1 MICQLTVDTRHSCF
15 KLLIVLPSWVGD
27 TVMATPFLRG
37 LRMIP
42 RFREA
47 RVTLLHKPGLEELL
61 AGSGLA
67 DEMLRAEG
75 NMVREARGLGGGR
88 FDEAILLPNSFRSAL
103 TVLLARIPKRIGY
116 GRDGRSLLLT
126 RALGAPVPGGFGE
139 PISAV
144 DYYLHL
150 LRMITDDSG
159 QGQTPFDRRI
169 RLTPTGG
176 QVEAANRMLER
187 AGIAG
192 EGERLVLLNPGG
204 NRMDKRWPA
213 ERFAALA
220 DHIAE
225 RSEVRILLNGSPGE
239 RALLGSIASMC
250 RAARPV
256 NLAELG
262 GTLGTLL
269 GICARCALVVTNDT
283 GTRHIAAAAG
293 FDHLCRAEE
302 ARGRGEAHVSAG
314 RPTRLVTL
322 YGPTDPK
329 WAEIDYP
336 MELEL
341 RPGSH
346 NLADLGLE
354 EVARAAMDSLLE

>member
-1 MICQLTVDTRHSCF
+1 
-15 KLLIVLPSWVGD
+15 
-27 TVMATPFLRG
+27 MATPFLRAV
-37 LRMIP
+37 RVIP
-42 RFREA
+42 RYHKA
-47 RVTLLHKPGLEELL
+47 RVTALHKPGLDELL
-61 AGSGLA
+61 AGSGLV
-67 DEMLRAEG
+67 DELLGAERSVLG
-75 NMVREARGLGGGR
+75 EARRLRGGGY
-88 FDEAILLPNSFRSAL
+88 EEVILLPNSFRSAL
-103 TVLLARIPKRIGY
+103 TVFLARIPKRIGY

-126 RALGAPVPGGFGE
+126 RALAAPTAGGFSE

-150 LRMITDDSG
+150 LRMINDDSG
-159 QGQTPFDRRI
+159 PVRTPFDRRI

-176 QVEAANRMLER
+176 QVETANRMLEE
-187 AGIAG
+187 AGIAS

-239 RALLGSIASMC
+239 RELLASIAAMC
-250 RAARPV
+250 HAAKPV

-262 GTLGTLL
+262 GSLGTLL
-269 GICARCALVVTNDT
+269 AICAKCALVVTNDT

-302 ARGRGEAHVSAG
+302 ARGQAEASGSAG

-341 RPGSH
+341 RPASH
-346 NLADLGLE
+346 IIADLGVE
-354 EVARAAMDSLLE
+354 EVARAAMDSLME

>member
-1 MICQLTVDTRHSCF
+1 
-15 KLLIVLPSWVGD
+15 
-27 TVMATPFLRG
+27 MATPFLRG
-37 LRMIP
+37 LRMVP
-42 RFREA
+42 RYRGA
-47 RVTLLHKPGLEELL
+47 RVTVLHKPGLEELL
-61 AGSGLA
+61 AGSGLP
-67 DEMLRAEG
+67 DEMLRTEAS
-75 NMVREARGLGGGR
+75 VLREARRLRGGG
-88 FDEAILLPNSFRSAL
+88 FDEVILLPNSFRSAL
-103 TVLLARIPKRIGY
+103 TVFLARIPGRIGY

-126 RALGAPVPGGFGE
+126 RALAAPTPGGFDE

-150 LRMITDDSG
+150 LRMIGGDSAG
-159 QGQTPFDRRI
+159 APTQYDRRI

-176 QVEAANRMLER
+176 QAEAAQRMLEG
-187 AGIAG
+187 AGIAS

-239 RALLGSIASMC
+239 RELLASIAAMC
-250 RAARPV
+250 HAAKPV

-262 GTLGTLL
+262 GSLGTLL
-269 GICARCALVVTNDT
+269 AICAKCALVVTNDT

-302 ARGRGEAHVSAG
+302 ARGRAEARGSAG

-341 RPGSH
+341 RPASH
-346 NLADLGLE
+346 TLADLGVE
-354 EVARAAMDSLLE
+354 EVARAAMDSLIE